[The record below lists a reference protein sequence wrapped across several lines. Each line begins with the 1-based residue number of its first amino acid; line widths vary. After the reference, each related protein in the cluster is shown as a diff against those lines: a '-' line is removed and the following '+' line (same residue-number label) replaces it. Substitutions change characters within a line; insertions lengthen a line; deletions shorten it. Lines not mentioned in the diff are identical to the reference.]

1 MRAIIAALAANI
13 GIATTKFI
21 AAAISGSASMLAE
34 AIHSVA
40 DSGNQLL
47 LILGGKRSRR
57 TATIAHPFGY
67 GRSRFI
73 YAFMVSIVLFSIG
86 GMFSIL
92 EGFSK
97 LNEPHGLENF
107 WVPLVVLGVS
117 IVLESFSLRTALR
130 EAKKV
135 RGKASLAKFI
145 RHAKQPELPVVML
158 EDIAALI
165 GLVFAFVG
173 VGMTALTHNPIWD
186 AYGTLAIGFL
196 LVVVAIILGIETSS
210 LLIGEGA
217 SADDVVLIRDALEV
231 VVGTGGVIH
240 MKTMYLGPDEL
251 LLGAKI
257 SVAKDATG
265 AEIAETIDAAEESV
279 RNAVPIARVI
289 YLEPDI
295 KRAKSKPSAT
305 SATQKKSA
313 AAKRTA
319 PAKRQK

>member
-1 MRAIIAALAANI
+1 MRAIVAALAANI

-21 AAAISGSASMLAE
+21 AATISGSASMLAE

-40 DSGNQLL
+40 DSGNQFL

-57 TATIAHPFGY
+57 TATLAHPFGY

-92 EGFSK
+92 EGVSK
-97 LNEPHGLENF
+97 LSEPHEIDNF
-107 WVPLVVLGVS
+107 WLPLTVLGVS
-117 IVLESFSLRTALR
+117 IVLESFSLRSALR

-135 RGKASLAKFI
+135 RGKASLVKFI

-165 GLVFAFVG
+165 GLVLAFAG
-173 VGMTALTHNPIWD
+173 VGLTAITHDAVWD
-186 AYGTLAIGFL
+186 AYGTLAIGL
-196 LVVVAIILGIETSS
+196 LLIVVAIILGIETSS

-217 SADDVVLIRDALEV
+217 SADDVALIRDALEV
-231 VVGTGGVIH
+231 VVGKGGVIH
-240 MKTMYLGPDEL
+240 MKTMYLGPEEL

-257 SVAKDATG
+257 AVAKDATG
-265 AEIAETIDAAEESV
+265 AEVAETIDAAEESV

-295 KRAKSKPSAT
+295 KRGASGDS
-305 SATQKKSA
+305 QKTRA

-319 PAKRQK
+319 LAKRQR